1 MTPTEDAGPPRSAT
15 TWALIITS
23 VAGFMIGLDNL
34 IVTTALPAIRKDLG
48 GGLEDLSWT
57 VNAYTL
63 SFAALLMTG
72 SALGDRFGRRRLF
85 GAGLAVFTAASA
97 AAALAPNLATLIA
110 ARAAQGAGAAVLL
123 PLTLTLLTV
132 AVPAARRGM
141 AFGVWGGVNGMAIA
155 IGPMIGGAVIDQFSW
170 QWIFWLNVPIGVLLL
185 PLARL
190 RLAESHGQARRL
202 DLVGTVL
209 ASSGVFGIVLSLVR
223 GENAGW
229 GSAGV
234 LTGFAGGALL
244 LAAFVRWELRNP
256 APMLPLRLFR
266 SRSFSAINLVGL
278 LNFFGLY
285 GAVFLLTQYLQGV
298 QGYTPLQA
306 GLRMLPWT
314 AMPIAV
320 TPLAGALSDRIG
332 GRTILTLGLAVQ
344 AVGMGWYAAVATPQ
358 VSYAAQVPALIVSGV
373 GMSLFLAPVA
383 NVVMGSVRPEEQGIA
398 SGASTSLRNIG
409 GVLGVA
415 VFGAVFS
422 AQGGYGSARQF
433 VDGLTPALW
442 IGAAALGLASLV
454 ALALPRGRT
463 GDNATPRAQRHV
475 ASSEATADL
484 AAVEP

>member
-1 MTPTEDAGPPRSAT
+1 MTPTEDAGPSRSAT

-132 AVPAARRGM
+132 AVPTARRGM
-141 AFGVWGGVNGMAIA
+141 AFGIWGGVNGMAIA
-155 IGPMIGGAVIDQFSW
+155 IGPMVGGAVIDQFSW

-202 DLVGTVL
+202 DLVGTAL

-234 LTGFAGGALL
+234 LAGFAGGALL

-266 SRSFSAINLVGL
+266 SRSFSAINIVGL

>member
-202 DLVGTVL
+202 DLVGTAL

-332 GRTILTLGLAVQ
+332 SRTILTLGLAVQ

-433 VDGLTPALW
+433 VDGLIPALW

>member
-202 DLVGTVL
+202 DLVGTAL